1 MRGIEASHTG
11 PHGIGQKSPDS
22 SAIPLCAKHHR
33 TGNDSYHRLGPRKF
47 SEKHNLD
54 IPAIVRRLNL
64 KPTIRVEAGCFVAYF
79 ENCRYVL
86 GKTESGIRPAVRG
99 AVRLFREV
107 GGDQGAAVCPARAQA
122 VSVSRPNDDN
132 HFKVVKM
139 VGVKAAHS

>member
-1 MRGIEASHTG
+1 MKPQRNPRYLAWIRTQPCCVCGSRRSIEASHTG

-64 KPTIRVEAGCFVAYF
+64 KPRIRLESGSFVAYI
-79 ENCRYVL
+79 ESRRYVL
-86 GKTESGIRPAVRG
+86 GFTAAGIRPAVRE
-99 AVRLFREV
+99 ALQLYRESRLANEI
-107 GGDQGAAVCPARAQA
+107 A
-122 VSVSRPNDDN
+122 S
-132 HFKVVKM
+132 
-139 VGVKAAHS
+139 